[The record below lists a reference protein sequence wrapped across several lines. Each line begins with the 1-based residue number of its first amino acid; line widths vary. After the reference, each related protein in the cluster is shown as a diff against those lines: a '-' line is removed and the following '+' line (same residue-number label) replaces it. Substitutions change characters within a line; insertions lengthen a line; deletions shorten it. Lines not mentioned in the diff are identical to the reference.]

1 MPYIGAQPD
10 KGNFA
15 DLNGAKLIID
25 ADADTSLTSD
35 TDDQIDVEVAG
46 ADVLQIKSSS
56 GDAVIKA
63 AVDAK
68 DILFQQYDGRTLLDI
83 NDGGYV
89 AIANG
94 ATGAGQL
101 RLYEDTDNG
110 TNFTAFQ
117 VGTQSAD
124 LTYTLPTA
132 DGSDGHALKTDG
144 SGTLSWGAV
153 AANTPSS
160 ADGQALGSA
169 SLEWSDLYLA
179 DGGVI
184 YFGNDQDIKLTH
196 SADSGLLLKHVAT
209 ADDKPINLVLQTGET
224 DMAANDVIGKI
235 SFQAPDEG
243 TGTDAVLVSA
253 AIQARAEGDHSSSSN
268 ASSIDFMTGASEA
281 AATKWSITSAG
292 SFLNAGTNTIDM
304 NAGELILDADQDTS
318 ITADTDDQIDIR
330 IAGADDFQFTANTFT
345 VLAGSN
351 ITFATSTLTLSS
363 GAVTGTASRHV
374 IAAQSGTTDDF
385 DTLATT
391 NYSAG
396 SLVFITADAGDI
408 IHITN
413 AGNFS
418 ETWVLSETE
427 PATFMLIG
435 STWYQ
440 IDRKINANLAENAG
454 FRVAQ
459 RGATITSPTGTNI
472 TLDRWKYSDQSG
484 VGRVTITQS
493 TTVPNNDFANSLKID
508 VTTVDSSIAAGEIYR
523 IYQYGLGLSCGHIAA
538 GAAGAKDITISFW
551 WRSDSSDL
559 SYPAIFCGTFGNGNE
574 SRVYPFEFS
583 QTTNA
588 TWQFHVVTVP
598 GDVTGTWVRT
608 NAKSCYM
615 AINLAVGS
623 NWHGAN
629 KTWSAAYDYS
639 TSNQVNGMNHADNDF
654 YLTGYKAELGPIATP
669 FQHRT
674 YAEELD
680 ICDLY
685 FQKFD
690 LLDANAVLACMAD
703 SSTRCFGG
711 LPTRRVMRATP
722 TCSGS
727 GATDFQVRA
736 GAGWVTTTAENI
748 VGSTNTMIFLD
759 FTTGG
764 SLAQD
769 EAAFVAANGTGKYIH
784 ASAEI

>member
-1 MPYIGAQPD
+1 MPYLGAKPD

-15 DLNGAKLIID
+15 DLNGAKLVID

-304 NAGELILDADQDTS
+304 NAGELILDADADTS
-318 ITADTDDQIDIR
+318 ITASTDDQIDIR
-330 IAGADDFQFTANTFT
+330 IAGADDFTFTANTFT
-345 VLAGSN
+345 
-351 ITFATSTLTLSS
+351 
-363 GAVTGTASRHV
+363 
-374 IAAQSGTTDDF
+374 AA
-385 DTLATT
+385 
-391 NYSAG
+391 
-396 SLVFITADAGDI
+396 
-408 IHITN
+408 
-413 AGNFS
+413 
-418 ETWVLSETE
+418 
-427 PATFMLIG
+427 
-435 STWYQ
+435 
-440 IDRKINANLAENAG
+440 
-454 FRVAQ
+454 
-459 RGATITSPTGTNI
+459 
-472 TLDRWKYSDQSG
+472 
-484 VGRVTITQS
+484 
-493 TTVPNNDFANSLKID
+493 
-508 VTTVDSSIAAGEIYR
+508 
-523 IYQYGLGLSCGHIAA
+523 
-538 GAAGAKDITISFW
+538 
-551 WRSDSSDL
+551 
-559 SYPAIFCGTFGNGNE
+559 
-574 SRVYPFEFS
+574 
-583 QTTNA
+583 
-588 TWQFHVVTVP
+588 
-598 GDVTGTWVRT
+598 
-608 NAKSCYM
+608 
-615 AINLAVGS
+615 
-623 NWHGAN
+623 
-629 KTWSAAYDYS
+629 
-639 TSNQVNGMNHADNDF
+639 
-654 YLTGYKAELGPIATP
+654 
-669 FQHRT
+669 
-674 YAEELD
+674 
-680 ICDLY
+680 
-685 FQKFD
+685 
-690 LLDANAVLACMAD
+690 
-703 SSTRCFGG
+703 
-711 LPTRRVMRATP
+711 
-722 TCSGS
+722 SGS
-727 GATDFQVRA
+727 GIVQTDGTMYMGETANGGMTLGLTMNQGAADNNILEFKSSDVAHDGTAFSTETDTYAKMGKWTSTGGGLYISGYNEAATGMVLAAWGETQP
-736 GAGWVTTTAENI
+736 VTTPATTAYSHMTCLLGVYESSDYVFDANSCVWGLRKYI
-748 VGSTNTMIFLD
+748 A
-759 FTTGG
+759 GG
-764 SLAQD
+764 SARTIFIID
-769 EAAFVAANGTGKYIH
+769 EDGDLHLDGASNDNSFDDEDDALLCRSLDLMRAPKNVIRSEFDSWTTNHKSALEDAGIISKIDPDNPDFWEDGKLGDPMVNITQLQRLHNGAIWQQRAMFETMKQVAEEMLPGFGAKLNERLVEQKLP
-784 ASAEI
+784 ALPVPA